1 MKRCLTLLLALVL
14 AFSLAACGAKYAG
27 SEPMTGDYNGYES
40 AKEDYDFSATDDEAE
55 DAGAWNGDG
64 QVGSGIDK
72 SLSERGVKMIYSAHI
87 EMQTLSYEQAVE
99 DIAALVERSGAYFEQ
114 KNFSNYSSGYRHA
127 SYTVRV
133 PAEQFADFC
142 AQVGTLCHVTWQDDS
157 AENISEQYYDTQSR
171 LETAQIKLARLQ
183 ELLKKAEN
191 MEDII
196 TIESAISETEQQIDD
211 LSGTLQHYDARV
223 DYATVYVSLREVARL
238 SNVEEP
244 ATGFGAQLAAAFSS
258 GWKHFVS
265 GVQDLAVALAY
276 GWMWVLAAVVLV
288 VLAVLAVRKLK
299 KKKPALPKLH
309 KKEDQQQ

>member
-1 MKRCLTLLLALVL
+1 MKRRSWAWLLALALVL
-14 AFSLAACGAKYAG
+14 GLLGGCGSK
-27 SEPMTGDYNGYES
+27 SES
-40 AKEDYDFSATDDEAE
+40 ASSAPMEAPMPMDTMAEAE
-55 DAGAWNGDG
+55 SAEMGYGGTADRGASAGTTAGTKRIYTANLDLETTEFDTATEAFTALTEHCGGW
-64 QVGSGIDK
+64 SESS
-72 SLSERGVKMIYSAHI
+72 SLSSRG
-87 EMQTLSYEQAVE
+87 
-99 DIAALVERSGAYFEQ
+99 
-114 KNFSNYSSGYRHA
+114 SGYRYA
-127 SYTVRV
+127 DYTVRV
-133 PAEQFADFC
+133 PAEQYRTFLGQA
-142 AQVGTLCHVTWQDDS
+142 GELCHLLYQDEYVEDV
-157 AENISEQYYDTQSR
+157 SEVYYDTAGR
-171 LETAQIKLARLQ
+171 LKTQQVKLERLQ
-183 ELLKKAEN
+183 ALLERAEN
-191 MEDII
+191 MEDIN